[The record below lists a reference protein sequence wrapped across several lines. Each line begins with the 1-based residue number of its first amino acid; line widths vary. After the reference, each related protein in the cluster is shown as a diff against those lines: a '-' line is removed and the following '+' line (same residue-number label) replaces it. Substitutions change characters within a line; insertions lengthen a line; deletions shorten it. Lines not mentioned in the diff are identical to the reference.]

1 MIKASC
7 IQCLHFV
14 FSENTLPFVVT
25 RIKMAE
31 TSDVLAI
38 IKAGNRYFSAKK
50 HVEVLENGCG

>member
-1 MIKASC
+1 
-7 IQCLHFV
+7 
-14 FSENTLPFVVT
+14 
-25 RIKMAE
+25 MAE